1 MKNHFKNND
10 IKKAERTDK
19 NTGNKKYIKCK
30 TSLDAWKAIK
40 SNAKEKIRRERAL
53 FLNSA
58 LQSCGIN

>member
-1 MKNHFKNND
+1 MRNHFKNND
-10 IKKAERTDK
+10 VKKAGRTDK
-19 NTGNKKYIKCK
+19 NTGNKKYKKCEI
-30 TSLDAWKAIK
+30 SLNAWNAIK